1 MTGMGQI
8 ASEDEGIIFHRGQAL
23 NQLKDALADTSDDLL
38 PLAVLHMVSLDVRFC
53 AHYCLF
59 SQCLPNSS
67 GVSASHMPCKS
78 MRKAFNN
85 SWISNLCRD
94 QVRHRQS

>member
-53 AHYCLF
+53 AH
-59 SQCLPNSS
+59 
-67 GVSASHMPCKS
+67 
-78 MRKAFNN
+78 
-85 SWISNLCRD
+85 
-94 QVRHRQS
+94 